1 MSYSLCYL
9 TFSGVKNALIIPNI
23 KLPGFLTL
31 FTLACS
37 SMSVSETCQFFQQL
51 CLNCPSCV
59 NPQRNVALVF
69 NKQLIQRDIKTDV
82 DMFIKYCSIALE
94 VQLLRVKEWIP
105 VIKVFIYRTFW
116 TSSLRMG
123 KKKKKQ
129 STLRLDDKTFSV
141 FGLDSLLLVCPY
153 LLIKSGSCH
162 LPSTADE
169 YLKKTRILSS
179 RNSNGRLKATS

>member
-1 MSYSLCYL
+1 MELFSTIPFYWTFENGRLDIFLALEVTYKEIIIIVFFLNLSYSLCYL

-94 VQLLRVKEWIP
+94 VQLLRGKEWIP

-123 KKKKKQ
+123 KKKKN
-129 STLRLDDKTFSV
+129 RV
-141 FGLDSLLLVCPY
+141 
-153 LLIKSGSCH
+153 H
-162 LPSTADE
+162 WE
-169 YLKKTRILSS
+169 
-179 RNSNGRLKATS
+179 

>member
-69 NKQLIQRDIKTDV
+69 NKQLIQRGIKTDV

-94 VQLLRVKEWIP
+94 VQLLRGKEWIP
-105 VIKVFIYRTFW
+105 VIKVFIHLQDILNFIIKD
-116 TSSLRMG
+116 G
-123 KKKKKQ
+123 KKKK
-129 STLRLDDKTFSV
+129 T
-141 FGLDSLLLVCPY
+141 
-153 LLIKSGSCH
+153 
-162 LPSTADE
+162 E
-169 YLKKTRILSS
+169 YIENR
-179 RNSNGRLKATS
+179 